1 MKRYYGNYLGLVIED
16 QDPEYRNRVKV
27 FVPAISTTILNRL
40 NAKKK
45 NVTISGVGVNLPDS
59 NGLDPEAYE
68 ELRRILPWA
77 ECAAPLFGGGT
88 SYHYNPGTKKATNKD
103 NVGAGTKGEPSNT
116 PGDKTNPPGDKA
128 TQDSFSGVS
137 NMVKFV
143 TSIAIR
149 EVDLDERSLKS
160 LADYIYSDKLP
171 NNPTSGSK
179 LYNPN
184 VEKYGLLKG
193 ADWGLFQTNG
203 DNNIEAKTKGIG
215 SLNGYDVDGKAIP
228 TSFKEQTENL
238 GRFIAEH
245 LNKLPGTK
253 GVLDDI
259 NRGDFEAAEKKL
271 SGRWSSLKQPRKA
284 AKDAAA
290 KKAQQGYEPYIRKAL
305 DPTIFTPKSQP
316 FTGNEVTTALRY
328 LAQAHSNKV
337 NENVYDLGG
346 SYTTAMPGG
355 MFSTPKVNSHVWV
368 FFNEGDP
375 QYPVYFAQHI
385 VIADWQ
391 RVKQS
396 GSPGTKTNTATASS
410 RDIFSTIAQPGAG
423 MMEMFTQQKL
433 NIDTGVMDNHSG
445 IKLTS
450 ASGATITL
458 GTAGTSEYAPIN
470 KTVKVGGDNFETVE
484 GHHNSDVLGQKN
496 TNIREDYT
504 VVVGDVSQD
513 AINASKNIKG
523 LLKTGHDRS
532 VESSKVPSEKRIK
545 CPVCYGKVISD
556 KGTLAS
562 KVLTAVTTAILPF
575 FKIFGANAPRHVKP
589 ILTTAVAPLKETT
602 VKKMRKGGDCGSPN
616 CVNGMIPDYNANN
629 TATEEAHLAYQ
640 ESVYDQILAH
650 EQQLGV
656 GGNHAT
662 IVSRNSLLKVGL
674 IMNDLQ
680 AHAKIPDSMPIK
692 NGMELVS
699 GSGIVPKGSAVT
711 TYKVMDVP
719 TPPMGVCTIIAG
731 TKFEVKAGS
740 RGIHLQTTG
749 NIQLDGGHLEITSN
763 YLSLGN
769 ESGLTKINGEAV
781 QIESKKSITL
791 GGAPT
796 NVHINGSAHVTANI
810 TTQGSMFCNGSLY
823 AKSLV
828 IPSSVQRTDMAGNAD
843 SVTGSTIWYPT
854 AVGSVVKNT
863 AAKKISHYNPVL
875 HGMYAATNAGMND
888 LIVDWIT
895 KAQTSAG
902 ADNFGAPTGW
912 FVGMGGGPIWNFPHI
927 HFLHNT
933 SHEHSFKGPEGM
945 YVNNKDEIYS
955 LAAMTGESIPDPGA

>member
-27 FVPAISTTILNRL
+27 FVPAISATILNRL

-45 NVTISGVGVNLPDS
+45 NVTISGIGINLPDG

-68 ELRRILPWA
+68 ELRKILPWA

-88 SYHYNPGTKKATNKD
+88 SFHYNPETKNTTNKD
-103 NVGAGTKGEPSNT
+103 NVGAGTTAEPSNT

-128 TQDSFSGVS
+128 TQDSFSGTS
-137 NMVKFV
+137 NMVKMLA
-143 TSIAIR
+143 SIALR
-149 EVDLDERSLKS
+149 ESGAGQKSLKGTLS
-160 LADYIYSDKLP
+160 EAYSNYLNKASNNANVRKSGALLGSDFGIYQVNGE
-171 NNPTSGSK
+171 NN
-179 LYNPN
+179 N
-184 VEKYGLLKG
+184 
-193 ADWGLFQTNG
+193 
-203 DNNIEAKTKGIG
+203 EAKAKGIG
-215 SLNGYDVDGKAIP
+215 SLNGYDTSGKAIP
-228 TSFKEQTENL
+228 TSFKEQTENV
-238 GRFIAEH
+238 GRYIAEI
-245 LNKLPGTK
+245 LNKRGKSK
-253 GVLDDI
+253 GVVDDI
-259 NRGDFEAAEKKL
+259 NRGDFAAAEKKL
-271 SGRWSSLKQPRKA
+271 NGVWPSLPGGGSYHSSL
-284 AKDAAA
+284 DAAA
-290 KKAQQGYEPYIRKAL
+290 KKAQAGDDRYIRAVL
-305 DPTIFTPKSQP
+305 DATIFTPGEQP
-316 FTGNEVTTALRY
+316 FTADAVTASVRHLS
-328 LAQAHSNKV
+328 QAHANKV
-337 NENVYDLGG
+337 NENVMDLGG

-391 RVKQS
+391 RVKQV
-396 GSPGTKTNTATASS
+396 GSPATKTNTATASS
-410 RDIFSTIAQPGAG
+410 RDMFSTIAQPGAG
-423 MMEMFTQQKL
+423 MMEMFTQQQL
-433 NIDTGVMDNHSG
+433 NADTGVMDNNSG

-450 ASGATITL
+450 ASGAVITL
-458 GTAGTSEYAPIN
+458 GTSGTSEYAPIN

-496 TNIREDYT
+496 TNVREDYT

-513 AINASKNIKG
+513 AIDAAKKIKD
-523 LLKTGHDRS
+523 LLKTGHNRS
-532 VESSKVPSEKRIK
+532 IEDSKVPSEKRIK
-545 CPVCYGKVISD
+545 CPVCYGKVVSD

-562 KVLTAVTTAILPF
+562 KLLTAVTTAILPF

-589 ILTTAVAPLKETT
+589 ILTAAVAPMKETT

-616 CVNGMIPDYNANN
+616 CVNGMIPDYNAKNA
-629 TATEEAHLAYQ
+629 ATEEAHLAYQ
-640 ESVYDQILAH
+640 ESVYDQITAQ

-680 AHAKIPDSMPIK
+680 AHAKISDSMPIK

-791 GGAPT
+791 GGSPT

-854 AVGSVVKNT
+854 AVGSVTKNT
-863 AAKKISHYNPVL
+863 VAKKISHYNPVL

-902 ADNFGAPTGW
+902 VDNFGAPTGW
-912 FVGMGGGPIWNFPHI
+912 FVGIGGGPVWSFPHI
-927 HFLHNT
+927 HFLHNM

-945 YVNNKDEIYS
+945 YVNNKDEMYS
-955 LAAMTGESIPDPGA
+955 LAAMTGETIPDPGA